1 MIEEYEVEN
10 MLIDEELGQTNDGWH
25 ITNDHQADW
34 ALEKIAAIDAD
45 YRRKEMVV
53 QNKIADLQQWLARE
67 KAQAE
72 QQRSFFE
79 VKLKEYFD
87 SLPTSI
93 VKQTKT
99 QKVYKLPSGTLRL
112 KQQQPEYIRNDEL
125 LLQWAKANKPRFVR
139 IKESVDWAGLKEL
152 VGVAGNKAIDMQTG
166 EVIDGVEV
174 VEREAKFVV
183 EVN

>member
-1 MIEEYEVEN
+1 MLEEYEVVN
-10 MLIDEELGQTNDGWH
+10 MMADDIGPSKEGWQ
-25 ITNDHQADW
+25 ITDDNQADW

-53 QNKIADLQQWLARE
+53 QNKIADLQQWLAKE

-79 VKLKEYFD
+79 VKLKEYFET
-87 SLPTSI
+87 LPANV

-99 QKVYKLPSGTLRL
+99 QKSYKLPSGTLRL

-125 LLQWAKANKPRFVR
+125 LLQWVKANKPRFVR

-152 VGVAGNKAIDMQTG
+152 IGVAGNKAIDIQTG

-174 VEREAKFVV
+174 VEREAKFMMEV
-183 EVN
+183 E